1 MKILFENL
9 GIIKKMELDLSKR
22 LMIFCGQNGT
32 GKTYASYLVYEY
44 INQNLKESKP
54 LFDIKDLLEKK
65 NITVELNDDNLFLLA
80 KEYAA
85 IDISTINRL
94 FGLSQQTT
102 RFSNFKS
109 QLISSKEEFIKG
121 IRSISTKRRFLST
134 GSVIRLNKEYD
145 SNSIS
150 LSLELRESGNT
161 DNDDL
166 VKLINLINKRQNNL
180 INRFFAKQSLTKT
193 YILPVERNSVYTF
206 IDELAVNQLNNLG
219 IENDIKKNRYPHPIL
234 NALETAAD
242 LKRIKKEKS
251 RYSWLAEEIEK
262 DILHGNISVSEDGE
276 LQFTSQKAPDIAL
289 SVHLSASVIKNL
301 SGLLIYLKHLANA
314 NDLLIIDEPELGL
327 HPDNQIVL
335 ARIFAKLIHNNIRLL
350 ICTHSDYIIRELNN
364 LIMLS
369 SEKISE
375 EVIQK
380 WGYKNTDK
388 INPDEVGVYLFDFDK
403 DNTNSVEV
411 TPLPV
416 KESGFEVK
424 TIEEA
429 VGSLSDRSLELYY
442 EVMKGKDE

>member
-9 GIIKKMELDLSKR
+9 GIIQKMELDLSKR

-44 INQNLKESKP
+44 INQTTKESKP

-65 NITVELNDDNLFLLA
+65 NITIELNDDNLFLLA

-121 IRSISTKRRFLST
+121 IRNISTKRRFLST
-134 GSVIRLNKEYD
+134 GSVIQLNKECD

-180 INRFFAKQSLTKT
+180 INGFFAKQSLTKT

-219 IENDIKKNRYPHPIL
+219 IENDI
-234 NALETAAD
+234 
-242 LKRIKKEKS
+242 
-251 RYSWLAEEIEK
+251 
-262 DILHGNISVSEDGE
+262 
-276 LQFTSQKAPDIAL
+276 
-289 SVHLSASVIKNL
+289 
-301 SGLLIYLKHLANA
+301 
-314 NDLLIIDEPELGL
+314 
-327 HPDNQIVL
+327 
-335 ARIFAKLIHNNIRLL
+335 
-350 ICTHSDYIIRELNN
+350 
-364 LIMLS
+364 
-369 SEKISE
+369 
-375 EVIQK
+375 
-380 WGYKNTDK
+380 
-388 INPDEVGVYLFDFDK
+388 
-403 DNTNSVEV
+403 
-411 TPLPV
+411 
-416 KESGFEVK
+416 
-424 TIEEA
+424 
-429 VGSLSDRSLELYY
+429 
-442 EVMKGKDE
+442 